1 MVDVTLMQLASN
13 SPRRR
18 ELMALGSWRVQS
30 CAPEVDESRQANEA
44 PADYVRRLAGA
55 KARAALPFSPSDAYI
70 VAADTAVVDGAE
82 VLGKP
87 IHPEDAERML
97 RQLRGR
103 THQVFTGVTVI
114 EVSSGTTLTD
124 VCITDVPMRDY
135 TDAEILSYVASGD
148 PMDKAGAY
156 GIQHAGFHPVRQ
168 MRGCF
173 ASVMGLPLC
182 HVVRLM
188 RRLRAALEP
197 ELPERCQS
205 HLNYVC
211 PVSAAILR
219 GEPVG

>member
-1 MVDVTLMQLASN
+1 
-13 SPRRR
+13 
-18 ELMALGSWRVQS
+18 
-30 CAPEVDESRQANEA
+30 
-44 PADYVRRLAGA
+44 
-55 KARAALPFSPSDAYI
+55 

-87 IHPEDAERML
+87 THPEDARRML

-103 THQVFTGVTVI
+103 THQVFTGVSVT

-124 VCITDVPMRDY
+124 VCITEVPMRDY
-135 TDAEILSYVASGD
+135 TDAEILSYLASGD

-156 GIQHAGFHPVRQ
+156 GIQHPGFHPVQQ

-182 HVVRLM
+182 HVLRLM
-188 RRLRAALEP
+188 RQLGAAPQP
-197 ELPERCQS
+197 ELPERCQA
-205 HLNYVC
+205 HLNYAC